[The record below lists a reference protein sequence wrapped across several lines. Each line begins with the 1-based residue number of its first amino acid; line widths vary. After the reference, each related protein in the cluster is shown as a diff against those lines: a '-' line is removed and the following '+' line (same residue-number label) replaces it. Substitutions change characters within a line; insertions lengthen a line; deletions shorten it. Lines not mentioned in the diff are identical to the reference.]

1 MTKHGRYKM
10 AVTLTTPH
18 TLLGAL
24 QPRNEAA
31 KLATNIAIVVLGT
44 LVMTVAAKISVPVWP
59 VHITLQS
66 MVVAILAAAF
76 GWRIGVATIAL
87 YIVEGLSGLPVFST
101 GGGPGYVMS
110 PSFGFIVGWLPMA
123 YIVGRAADHG
133 MSNRPFP
140 LFLAMLVGNAVSFAF
155 GFVWLMVVASAIVQ
169 SGAAL
174 PGWLDAGN
182 LLATAYKGAVEPFI
196 IWDIL
201 KMALASLTVV
211 GAWNVLGAKR

>member
-1 MTKHGRYKM
+1 M
-10 AVTLTTPH
+10 AVTLTTPN
-18 TLLGAL
+18 TLLGAF
-24 QPRNEAA
+24 QPKSQAA
-31 KLATNIAIVVLGT
+31 KLATNATIVVLGT
-44 LVMTVAAKISVPVWP
+44 LVMTIAAKINVPVWP

-87 YIVEGLSGLPVFST
+87 YIAEGLSGLPVFTT
-101 GGGPGYVMS
+101 GGGMGYVLS

-140 LFLAMLVGNAVSFAF
+140 LFLAMLAGNAVSFAL
-155 GFVWLMVVASAIVQ
+155 GFVWLMVVASVIIQ

-182 LLATAYKGAVEPFI
+182 LVATAFRGAVQPFI

-201 KMALASLTVV
+201 KMALAALTVV
-211 GAWNVLGAKR
+211 GAWNMLGPKR